1 MPNLINDLSTLTG
14 IGQYNLEE
22 LVAKSIAVISH
33 DVAESIR
40 DKEAVT
46 SINIGIGELL
56 ITNVE
61 NVVKYKFIPAARLE
75 RAIVATFEAG
85 ESSLALSVDE
95 ALGKRI
101 QNTYKDLF

>member
-1 MPNLINDLSTLTG
+1 MHNLMSDLSTLTG

-22 LVAKSIAVISH
+22 LTNKAVAVISH
-33 DVAESIR
+33 DIEEALRNKDSII
-40 DKEAVT
+40 
-46 SINIGIGELL
+46 SINIGIGELH

-61 NVVKYKFIPAARLE
+61 DKVMYKFIPSARLE
-75 RAIVATFEAG
+75 KAIKDTYRERR
-85 ESSLALSVDE
+85 SLLSVELDA